1 MHDLTK
7 LPHEL
12 DRRTG
17 LCRAIIETPKG
28 RRSKFDYD
36 TETRLFRLK
45 TILPE
50 GMSFPLDF
58 GFIPSTLCDD
68 GDPLDV
74 MVMVD
79 EPSVVGALMQVR
91 LIGVIEAEEA
101 EKGRT
106 ERNDRLLAVVDASRL
121 YEAIKTPDDLPD
133 AFIDNLTEFWINKD
147 RLEGKVFKPLDVQGP
162 AAAIELVRHGSKVAK
177 KAA

>member
-12 DRRTG
+12 DRRSG
-17 LCRAIIETPKG
+17 LCRAVIETPKG

-36 TETRLFRLK
+36 RETRLFRLK

-79 EPSVVGALMQVR
+79 EPSAVGALMQVR
-91 LIGVIEAEEA
+91 LIGVIEAEET

-121 YEAIKTPDDLPD
+121 YAGIQTPDDLPD
-133 AFIDNLTEFWINKD
+133 KFIDNLTEFWINKD
-147 RLEGKVFKPLDVQGP
+147 RLEGKDFRSLGVQGP
-162 AAAIELVRHGSKVAK
+162 AAAIELVRHATKVAK

>member
-1 MHDLTK
+1 MHDLTR

-12 DRRTG
+12 DRKTG

-28 RRSKFDYD
+28 QRSKYDYD
-36 TETRLFRLK
+36 PKTRLFKLK

-50 GMSFPLDF
+50 GMSFPMDF
-58 GFIPSTLCDD
+58 GFIPSTLAGD

-74 MVMVD
+74 MALVD
-79 EPSVVGALMQVR
+79 EPAPVGALLQVR
-91 LIGVIEAEEA
+91 LVGVIEAEEK

-106 ERNDRLLAVVDASRL
+106 ERNDRVLAVVDASRL
-121 YEAIKTPDDLPD
+121 YAEIETPDDLPD
-133 AFIDNLTEFWINKD
+133 TFVDNLVDFWINKD
-147 RLEGKVFKPLDVQGP
+147 KLEGKAFKPLRVQGP
-162 AAAIELVRHGSKVAK
+162 AAAIELVRSASKAAK